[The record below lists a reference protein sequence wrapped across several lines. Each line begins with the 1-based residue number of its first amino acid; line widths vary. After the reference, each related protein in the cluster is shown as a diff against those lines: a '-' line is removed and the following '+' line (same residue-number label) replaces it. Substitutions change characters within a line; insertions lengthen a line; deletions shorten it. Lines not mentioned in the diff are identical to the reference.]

1 MTGDL
6 KEPSIC
12 PIWIQKL
19 MAFMLQD
26 LYDFIK
32 ALEIRYALIKAYLA
46 DIWLGQN
53 FIEMTKIDLM

>member
-1 MTGDL
+1 
-6 KEPSIC
+6 
-12 PIWIQKL
+12 

-32 ALEIRYALIKAYLA
+32 ALEIRYALIKAYLV

-53 FIEMTKIDLM
+53 FIETTKSDLM